1 MKKTPPNGI
10 ARLLQIA
17 GAKKYLLLLSG
28 LFALLHAGLALIPY
42 ILVSYIIIQ
51 LNQSSPD
58 YDLIRQYLL
67 WGIGAGIG
75 SYLFFY
81 ASGMSSHVA
90 AFNILYRLRKQ
101 LAAKLGH
108 LPLGVVQS
116 YRSGT
121 LKKIMADDIERIEGF
136 IAHHIPDFIKGIS
149 LPLVTIAYLFY
160 VDWRLAAISFIPL
173 LILAIWMP
181 MVFSSTHT
189 KEMMKF
195 HHQSQED
202 MNSGIVEFVRSMPV
216 MKIFAQTADQFKQF
230 SGSVNSYIQRS
241 DEWLVKSAPPFAV
254 FMSFMSNASLPILIL
269 GTYLYLSSGVSF
281 ATIILF
287 LILGVGYIKPLFAL
301 SNMGMQIMLI
311 NKGVQRMDQ
320 VLQANSQQK
329 GTRAVDIMNYD
340 IEFKEVDFSYNEQQK
355 VLEEVSFRVP
365 EGSITAFVGPSG
377 AGKTTAAQLV
387 ARFWDVR
394 AGEITI
400 GGINIQTIS
409 VEKLM
414 EMVSFVFQDSFMFQ
428 ESMYE
433 NIRMGMDKTEEEIIA
448 AAKAAQCHDFIRQL
462 PDGYQTR
469 FGEAGVHLSGG
480 EQQRIQLA
488 RAILKNA
495 PILILD
501 EATAFSDPE
510 NEYLIQQAFSRLI
523 QEKSVIIIAHR
534 LSTIAQADQI
544 VVFDQGRIDARGTHE
559 ELLLQSQL
567 YQQMWHAHMRSKEFA
582 I

>member
-1 MKKTPPNGI
+1 
-10 ARLLQIA
+10 
-17 GAKKYLLLLSG
+17 
-28 LFALLHAGLALIPY
+28 HAGLALIPY

-433 NIRMGMDKTEEEIIA
+433 NIRMGMDKTKEEIIA

>member
-287 LILGVGYIKPLFAL
+287 LILGVGYIKPLF
-301 SNMGMQIMLI
+301 
-311 NKGVQRMDQ
+311 
-320 VLQANSQQK
+320 
-329 GTRAVDIMNYD
+329 
-340 IEFKEVDFSYNEQQK
+340 
-355 VLEEVSFRVP
+355 
-365 EGSITAFVGPSG
+365 
-377 AGKTTAAQLV
+377 
-387 ARFWDVR
+387 
-394 AGEITI
+394 
-400 GGINIQTIS
+400 
-409 VEKLM
+409 
-414 EMVSFVFQDSFMFQ
+414 
-428 ESMYE
+428 
-433 NIRMGMDKTEEEIIA
+433 
-448 AAKAAQCHDFIRQL
+448 
-462 PDGYQTR
+462 
-469 FGEAGVHLSGG
+469 
-480 EQQRIQLA
+480 
-488 RAILKNA
+488 
-495 PILILD
+495 
-501 EATAFSDPE
+501 
-510 NEYLIQQAFSRLI
+510 
-523 QEKSVIIIAHR
+523 
-534 LSTIAQADQI
+534 
-544 VVFDQGRIDARGTHE
+544 
-559 ELLLQSQL
+559 
-567 YQQMWHAHMRSKEFA
+567 
-582 I
+582 